1 MTEHEK
7 LLAGLQY
14 NTRDPELLGMYH
26 NARAITKKLTQLDS
40 HDFDTKLS
48 LLREMLGGFGDESWI
63 ELPFWC
69 DYGKHVTIGRN
80 CFINTNV
87 VFLDCNT
94 VTIGDNTLV
103 GPNVQFYTPVHPLSA
118 KERLTGNP
126 DYPFLTSAKPIVV
139 GSNVW
144 IGGNAIILPG
154 VTIGDNTTI
163 AAGSIVSKDIP
174 AGVLAMGQPCKV
186 VRELE

>member
-7 LLAGLQY
+7 LLAGLHY

-26 NARAITKKLTQLDS
+26 NARAVTKQLAQLDS
-40 HDFDTKLS
+40 HDFETKLT

-118 KERLTGNP
+118 KERLTGDP
-126 DYPFLTSAKPIVV
+126 DYPFLNSAKPIVV

-144 IGGNAIILPG
+144 IGGNVVILPG

-163 AAGSIVSKDIP
+163 GAGSIVSKDIP